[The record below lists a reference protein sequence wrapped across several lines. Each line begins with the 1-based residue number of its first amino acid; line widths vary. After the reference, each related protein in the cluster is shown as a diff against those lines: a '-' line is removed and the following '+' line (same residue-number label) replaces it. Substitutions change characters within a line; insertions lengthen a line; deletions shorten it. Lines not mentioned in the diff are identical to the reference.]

1 MNPNALAFTVLI
13 GALGALPALSIDMS
27 LPALADMGRAYG
39 VSPAECALTLS
50 SFMAGFALT
59 QLGFGALSE
68 RFGRRPILLVGLSL
82 FAASGFAAAFA
93 PTLGAALLARFFQ
106 GAGAGAGNAMMF
118 AIVRDCFEG
127 DTARTKLAYV
137 SMVLGVAPMVA
148 PALGATVLRFG
159 PWPAIYL
166 VLAAAGVA
174 QLLAIF
180 FGFAESRKSLDL
192 DALSPARLIGGYARV
207 IATPVAIGN
216 ALVGA
221 CVFGCMFAYISGSAN
236 LMMHLLKLSAFPYA
250 VTFALSSGAII
261 AGTFVSSLISRGGLP
276 ATVPLWGGLAVAVIS
291 SCLMVALTLSGSQS
305 VALYLPLVML
315 ASSGF
320 GLVWPNAT
328 HGALQPLPRLAG
340 VTGATIGFLQMTGG
354 SLSSGAVARFDDGVS
369 PWSMAVTMAVFSIA
383 GAAIYGLLVR
393 PAEIR
398 STVAG

>member
-1 MNPNALAFTVLI
+1 
-13 GALGALPALSIDMS
+13 
-27 LPALADMGRAYG
+27 
-39 VSPAECALTLS
+39 
-50 SFMAGFALT
+50 
-59 QLGFGALSE
+59 
-68 RFGRRPILLVGLSL
+68 
-82 FAASGFAAAFA
+82 
-93 PTLGAALLARFFQ
+93 
-106 GAGAGAGNAMMF
+106 
-118 AIVRDCFEG
+118 
-127 DTARTKLAYV
+127 
-137 SMVLGVAPMVA
+137 
-148 PALGATVLRFG
+148 
-159 PWPAIYL
+159 
-166 VLAAAGVA
+166 
-174 QLLAIF
+174 
-180 FGFAESRKSLDL
+180 
-192 DALSPARLIGGYARV
+192 
-207 IATPVAIGN
+207 
-216 ALVGA
+216 
-221 CVFGCMFAYISGSAN
+221 
-236 LMMHLLKLSAFPYA
+236 MMHLLKLSAFPYA